1 MKRRRGRGRGEK
13 EKKEEKTRGG
23 GEKEGR
29 SHDGSCPKGKEKRW
43 TRAGRDYIR
52 TWERE

>member
-13 EKKEEKTRGG
+13 GKKEEKTRGG

-29 SHDGSCPKGKEKRW
+29 SHDGSCPKGKEERSFCQ
-43 TRAGRDYIR
+43 TRAGKGI
-52 TWERE
+52 T